1 MPCCSSCKHDL
12 NSDNFRGC
20 NRCNKSFHWDCTKL
34 NKFLIKQY
42 KKNPYIVW
50 WCQDCKDKYCIGC
63 DKKFPNEQ
71 VDSIYCDRCSYWY
84 HLSCSNLSI
93 QDFDIL
99 SSRPSDKW
107 TCDKCTNK
115 FCKKCDRSTHNKPK
129 SKCLSLIHI

>member
-20 NRCNKSFHWDCTKL
+20 NRCNKSFHWECTKL

-84 HLSCSNLSI
+84 HLSCSNLNT
-93 QDFDIL
+93 QEFDIPVHIHL
-99 SSRPSDKW
+99 
-107 TCDKCTNK
+107 TNGHVTNAPINSV
-115 FCKKCDRSTHNKPK
+115 RNVTEAPIINPNPNAVSA
-129 SKCLSLIHI
+129 